1 MNLKIA
7 NYHPKNLD
15 EFIGKDKIKNSLRVY
30 IESSKR
36 KETSLDHCLLYGHP
50 GTGKTTLSKII
61 AQEMG
66 VNIKQIQGPDIQ
78 SKSDIISAI
87 SALNDN
93 DILFIDEIHAMNPL
107 CFEILYSIM
116 DNHEINI
123 KIGKEGN
130 TKITT
135 VKTPKITIIGATT
148 LLGNITSPL
157 EDRFGIIFYL
167 SLYEWEDIFKI
178 ISWLN
183 KTFELNISDDD
194 LIAISKNSKGV
205 PRIAKRTLSR
215 YTDFVEIEQ
224 CDINHFFQSIGIY
237 DLGLSDI
244 DIEYLAVLENSEVV
258 GLKTISQI
266 INVDEK
272 TIVNK
277 IEPFLLKNKFI
288 IKSSAGRR
296 ITESGSELLRNN
308 K

>member
-7 NYHPKNLD
+7 NYHPKSLD
-15 EFIGKDKIKNSLRVY
+15 EFIGKDKIKNSLKVY

-36 KETSLDHCLLYGHP
+36 KGDFLDHCLLYGHP

-61 AQEMG
+61 ANELG
-66 VNIKQIQGPDIQ
+66 VKVKQVQGPDIQ
-78 SKSDIISAI
+78 NKSDIISAI
-87 SALNDN
+87 SSLNDN

-107 CFEILYSIM
+107 CFELLYSIM

-167 SLYEWEDIFKI
+167 TLYEQEEIFQI
-178 ISWLN
+178 INWLSN
-183 KTFELNISDDD
+183 KFELNVKEED
-194 LIAISKNSKGV
+194 LKAIAANSKGI
-205 PRIAKRTLSR
+205 PRIAKRILSR
-215 YTDFVEIEQ
+215 YLDFIEVEQ
-224 CDINHFFQSIGIY
+224 CDIQSFFEQIGIY
-237 DLGLSDI
+237 ENGLCDI
-244 DIEYLAVLENSEVV
+244 DLEYLNALDSETTI
-258 GLKTISQI
+258 GLKTISQM

-272 TIVNK
+272 TIINK
-277 IEPFLLKNKFI
+277 IEPYLLKNKFI
-288 IKSSAGRR
+288 YKTNLGRK
-296 ITESGSELLRNN
+296 ITESGRELL
-308 K
+308 KK